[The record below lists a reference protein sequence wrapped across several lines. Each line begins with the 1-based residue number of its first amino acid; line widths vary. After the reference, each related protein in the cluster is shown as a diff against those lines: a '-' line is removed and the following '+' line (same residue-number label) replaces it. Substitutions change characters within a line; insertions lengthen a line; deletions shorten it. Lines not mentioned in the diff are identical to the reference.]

1 LNTVTAAVRA
11 AAEAAPQLDEMGRR
25 PRAALLDQIA
35 DALEEAR
42 PRIVE
47 TGDRES
53 HLGAARMNGE
63 LSRTCFQLRLFGDVL
78 REGSYLEAT
87 LDSAGTTP
95 AGPRPDL
102 RRMLIPVGPVA
113 VFGASNFPLAF
124 GVGGGDTASALAA
137 GCPVVAKIHPAQP
150 ETSALVHE
158 TMNRA
163 ITDAGLPPG
172 AFGVVEGF
180 DAGIALVA
188 EPGIRAVGF
197 TGSVAGGRALHDIAA
212 SRPEPIPFYGEL
224 GSVNPLVVTPGAAT
238 ARAEDIA
245 TGYAA
250 SLTLGAGQFCTKP
263 GMLFLPAGPDG
274 DDLRERL
281 RQAIGTSSAAPMLTT
296 DIHDRLVASLN
307 QRMGDDRVRELGAGS
322 ATDVSEARPAV
333 FTVAARNLAD
343 DLLEETFGPLALIVE
358 YTTVDDLTEALA
370 RVSGQ
375 LTATLHAEADEAKFV
390 DQLHTVLRDR
400 AGRLVFDGYPTG
412 VAVAWAMQHGG
423 PYPAATSPHTSVGP
437 TAIRRWLRP
446 IAYQNAPDYVLPP
459 ELRDGNPDGIPR
471 RVDGT
476 LQAP

>member
-1 LNTVTAAVRA
+1 
-11 AAEAAPQLDEMGRR
+11 
-25 PRAALLDQIA
+25 
-35 DALEEAR
+35 
-42 PRIVE
+42 
-47 TGDRES
+47 
-53 HLGAARMNGE
+53 
-63 LSRTCFQLRLFGDVL
+63 
-78 REGSYLEAT
+78 
-87 LDSAGTTP
+87 
-95 AGPRPDL
+95 
-102 RRMLIPVGPVA
+102 
-113 VFGASNFPLAF
+113 
-124 GVGGGDTASALAA
+124 
-137 GCPVVAKIHPAQP
+137 
-150 ETSALVHE
+150 
-158 TMNRA
+158 
-163 ITDAGLPPG
+163 
-172 AFGVVEGF
+172 
-180 DAGIALVA
+180 
-188 EPGIRAVGF
+188 
-197 TGSVAGGRALHDIAA
+197 
-212 SRPEPIPFYGEL
+212 
-224 GSVNPLVVTPGAAT
+224 
-238 ARAEDIA
+238 
-245 TGYAA
+245 
-250 SLTLGAGQFCTKP
+250 
-263 GMLFLPAGPDG
+263 MLFLPAGPDG

-322 ATDVSEARPAV
+322 ATDLSEARPAL
-333 FTVAARNLAD
+333 FTVPARNLAD